1 MKEAFDWQTNSPC
14 QHLRK
19 CFKSSMENMH
29 TNFRVERVK
38 KQELFQVVV
47 VFVILLT
54 LMFDVLG

>member
-1 MKEAFDWQTNSPC
+1 
-14 QHLRK
+14 
-19 CFKSSMENMH
+19 MH

-54 LMFDVLG
+54 LMFDVLGWYSLEKLDSSDS